1 MWETAKE
8 RRSKGSKGEGKRKMR
23 GQDRATFLSR
33 VFRRMSNKHSGSGM
47 KLHTTTSL
55 VGNILSEDRIHY
67 VVPDEV
73 SHGVLHNHSA
83 L

>member
-8 RRSKGSKGEGKRKMR
+8 RRSKGSKGEGKIKMR
-23 GQDRATFLSR
+23 GQDGTTFISR
-33 VFRRMSNKHSGSGM
+33 DFRHMSNKHSGWGI
-47 KLHTTTSL
+47 KLHTTAYL
-55 VGNILSEDRIHY
+55 LLNILYEDRIHY